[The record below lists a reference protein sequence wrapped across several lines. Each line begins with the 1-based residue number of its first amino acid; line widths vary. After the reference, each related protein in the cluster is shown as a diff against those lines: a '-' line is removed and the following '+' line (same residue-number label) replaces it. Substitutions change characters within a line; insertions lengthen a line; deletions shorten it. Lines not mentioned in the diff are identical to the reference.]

1 MALATGAPVIPVAMI
16 DTEKIQPPGK
26 VLPKV
31 MRPGIR
37 IGKPLDFARYQGMD
51 HDRFVLR
58 AVTDE
63 VMYEIMKLSG
73 QEYVDIYATAAKR
86 QITEAAKAEK
96 EAERAAKAAL
106 AQAEKDQAKKDKEQ

>member
-1 MALATGAPVIPVAMI
+1 
-16 DTEKIQPPGK
+16 
-26 VLPKV
+26 

-37 IGKPLDFARYQGMD
+37 IGRPLDFSRYHGME

-73 QEYVDIYATAAKR
+73 QEYVDMYATAAKR
-86 QITEAAKAEK
+86 EIAEAAKAEK
-96 EAERAAKAAL
+96 EAAKAARAAL
-106 AQAEKDQAKKDKEQ
+106 AQAEKEQADKEQQARRDHAE